1 MEASL
6 QPEGGLGQGSHS
18 GWGVDV
24 DHSQGELGGDLL
36 VLREREIKLYPN
48 STVLTLALCMVKRS
62 TPRLSIWRLDMR
74 DRTLNEM
81 ETGFLRQVKSEDLHL
96 VLVLLQRL
104 L

>member
-1 MEASL
+1 
-6 QPEGGLGQGSHS
+6 
-18 GWGVDV
+18 
-24 DHSQGELGGDLL
+24 
-36 VLREREIKLYPN
+36 
-48 STVLTLALCMVKRS
+48 
-62 TPRLSIWRLDMR
+62 MR